1 MKLHE
6 FSKDL
11 NIRNKWVYERK
22 INVYIR
28 RSSRIIGTLR
38 LPCLDLATV
47 EVDENYRG
55 QGIFTKF
62 LIRFEKLAKNEN
74 RVIYVENVMNERLK
88 MFLLTN
94 GYKLHQDSNE
104 FLVCLVKILK

>member
-1 MKLHE
+1 MKLNE

-11 NIRNKWVYERK
+11 NIRNKWIYERK

-28 RSSRIIGTLR
+28 RSSRIIGTLY

-74 RVIYVENVMNERLK
+74 RVVFVENIMNERLK
-88 MFLLTN
+88 TFLLSN
-94 GYKLHQDSNE
+94 GYKYHQTSNE
-104 FLVCLVKILK
+104 FSVCLVKILK